1 MLTVSHVIGR
11 LVRLPLRAIAKSTV
25 VPILSGPSKGLRW
38 TVGAGQ
44 HSCWLGTYE
53 SHFARL
59 IAKLVRP
66 GMLAFDVG
74 AHSGYFTLI
83 LSRLVG
89 ETGKV
94 ISFEPSQRR
103 SNDLRRHIELNNLS
117 NVVVVEAAVS
127 DRSGTAFFNDL
138 DYTGHLS
145 QKGRPVDVVRLDD
158 YPVPD
163 FVKMDIEGAEVS
175 ALEGAGQILSAQRTI
190 WLVAFHGVPAK
201 LGVIKLLANSGLAIE
216 WIRYAE
222 LLARPVKDV
231 VPGEFIE

>member
-1 MLTVSHVIGR
+1 MPTVSHAIGR
-11 LVRLPLRAIAKSTV
+11 LARLPLRAIPESTV

-38 TVGAGQ
+38 TVGAGR
-44 HSCWLGTYE
+44 HGCWLGTYE

-74 AHSGYFTLI
+74 AHSGYFTLM

-94 ISFEPSQRR
+94 ISFEPSQRP
-103 SNDLRRHIELNNLS
+103 SNDLRRNIELNNLS
-117 NVVVVEAAVS
+117 NVEVVEAAVS
-127 DRSGTAFFNDL
+127 DRAGTAFFNDIVQAAAPSPRRIT
-138 DYTGHLS
+138 DYLGHLS

-163 FVKMDIEGAEVS
+163 FVKMRIEGAEVS

-216 WIRYAE
+216 WIR
-222 LLARPVKDV
+222 
-231 VPGEFIE
+231 

>member
-1 MLTVSHVIGR
+1 MPTVSHAIGR
-11 LVRLPLRAIAKSTV
+11 LARLPLRAIPKSTV

-44 HSCWLGTYE
+44 HGCWLGTYE
-53 SHFARL
+53 SHFSRL

-94 ISFEPSQRR
+94 ISFEPGPR

-117 NVVVVEAAVS
+117 NVEVVGAAVS
-127 DRSGTAFFNDL
+127 DRSGTAFFNDI
-138 DYTGHLS
+138 DYFGQLS
-145 QKGRPVDVVRLDD
+145 QKGRPVEVVRLDD